1 MALTNANKPEFHSLF
16 KGIILPEKPQTGPQ
30 WSTIVTSTPEP
41 IAAGRELIKQCGPQK
56 EHPPPVIRSMKDN
69 VEGIFPK
76 RQAGHRGRGSLL
88 EDSTGQDRYL
98 LLRKDVRVISGRV

>member
-1 MALTNANKPEFHSLF
+1 
-16 KGIILPEKPQTGPQ
+16 
-30 WSTIVTSTPEP
+30 
-41 IAAGRELIKQCGPQK
+41 
-56 EHPPPVIRSMKDN
+56 MKDN